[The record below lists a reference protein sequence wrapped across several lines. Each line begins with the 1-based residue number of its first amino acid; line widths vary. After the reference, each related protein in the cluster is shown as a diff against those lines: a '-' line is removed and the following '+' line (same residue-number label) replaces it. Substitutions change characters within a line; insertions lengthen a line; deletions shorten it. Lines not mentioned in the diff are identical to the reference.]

1 MEPENSIATATPA
14 PEASPEV
21 IAANAKID
29 AGDPGDN
36 TELNEDGTPKE
47 PAKPEKTPEEREKIR
62 MQRGIDR
69 RTRQLA
75 EARAERD
82 AYQRQLSELTNQ
94 SIGAHND
101 NDGNDSEPLSLTR
114 KQLAELVKAEASKLA
129 PTLRTQE
136 AEAEHRQSV
145 VSSLAKAWGQEKF
158 DEIASD
164 LDDAF
169 GGLRDSS
176 GRPKPATDAVF
187 VADNPQRVIEWLA
200 NPDNIDDAERMAKL
214 NAAQAGKEIAKLE
227 ARFSEADA
235 KAKPKESK
243 APAPLESVK
252 GRSPSTKSLLDLEGD
267 AFDKRRKEQIRLRR

>member
-1 MEPENSIATATPA
+1 METESIASTV

-21 IAANAKID
+21 IAINAEID
-29 AGDPGDN
+29 KGEPGDN
-36 TELNEDGTPKE
+36 AELNEDGTPKE
-47 PAKPEKTPEEREKIR
+47 KVEPKPEKTPEERERIR

-82 AYQRQLSELTNQ
+82 VLRRQIEEGLTNRQ
-94 SIGAHND
+94 IGVD
-101 NDGNDSEPLSLTR
+101 NGNQGDDSEPLSLTR
-114 KQLAELVKAEASKLA
+114 KQLAELVKAEASKIA

-136 AEAEHRQSV
+136 AEHELRQSV
-145 VSSLAKAWGQEKF
+145 VTSLAKTWGQEKF

-176 GRPKPATDAVF
+176 GKPKPATDAVF
-187 VADNPQRVIEWLA
+187 VADNPARVIEWLA
-200 NPDNIDDAERMAKL
+200 NPDNLDDAERISKL

-227 ARFSEADA
+227 ARFAVDDA

-243 APAPLESVK
+243 APAPLEAVK
-252 GRSPSTKSLLDLEGD
+252 GRAPGIKALSDLSYEE
-267 AFDKRRKEQIRLRR
+267 FEKRRNETTRNRR